1 MKNANGLGHV
11 ACIGAT
17 RNAYRVLVGKLEGGT
32 TGKNY
37 E

>member
-1 MKNANGLGHV
+1 MKKANRLRHV

-32 TGKNY
+32 TGKT
-37 E
+37 